1 MGYLAGLDWGS
12 GVHAVCVIDDAGR
25 VVARFAVRHDADGIA
40 ELIARLAQIAPAAEM
55 PIAIERPSGLIVDAL
70 FEAGHPVVPIHPNV
84 VKACRPRYR
93 AAGGKS
99 DPGDAYVLADIL
111 RTDGHRFRP
120 LQPCSDEIK
129 ALRALVRARDDL
141 VAERV
146 ALANRLRSL
155 LDGFWPGAAAIFA
168 DVDSPIALSFLR
180 RYPTPDSA
188 ARLGEKRLAAFLA
201 QHSYCGRR
209 APIELLA
216 RLRAAPEGRAG
227 EAEADINGELVRSL
241 ATILATLVAEIAK
254 LTARLEHAVATLPD
268 GQIVMS
274 FPRAGRVCAAQ
285 ILAELG
291 DSAPDSRPNSSSPP
305 KPASAPSPMPPEKAA
320 ASRFAGPATIAC
332 GRLSPASPT
341 TRGTAPPGP
350 PPSTAPHASAAATT
364 PTPSV
369 FSVVPG
375 SAFSGEPGSI
385 TNPTTL
391 RNTEP
396 LNSSQRH
403 RVDTGCLMPSR
414 RGRFASTSEIS
425 SIS

>member
-99 DPGDAYVLADIL
+99 DPGDAYLLADIL

-155 LDGFWPGAAAIFA
+155 LDAFWPGAAAIFA
-168 DVDSPIALSFLR
+168 DVDSPITLSFLR

-201 QHSYCGRR
+201 QNSYCGRR
-209 APIELLA
+209 APGELLA

-227 EAEADINGELVRSL
+227 EAEADINGELVRAL

-285 ILAELG
+285 IVAELG
-291 DSAPDSRPNSSSPP
+291 DVRARFQTEQQLAAEAGVCPVTHASGKSRGVTFRWACNHRLRQAITCFADNSRHSSTW
-305 KPASAPSPMPPEKAA
+305 AA
-320 ASRFAGPATIAC
+320 AIYRAARQRGCDHPHAVRILGRAWVRVLWRAWIDHKPYDSSQHRAAQLLPAT
-332 GRLSPASPT
+332 
-341 TRGTAPPGP
+341 
-350 PPSTAPHASAAATT
+350 
-364 PTPSV
+364 
-369 FSVVPG
+369 
-375 SAFSGEPGSI
+375 
-385 TNPTTL
+385 
-391 RNTEP
+391 
-396 LNSSQRH
+396 
-403 RVDTGCLMPSR
+403 
-414 RGRFASTSEIS
+414 
-425 SIS
+425 